1 MRTFRLCL
9 AAVILAVCAHSQE
22 FHTTPDKWKEPRP
35 FHQPLDSSIDGK
47 AYQARVKVGPSS
59 AQVPLEG
66 RVLSANKAY
75 WFYADNPGCE
85 GLDGARRRPRAIDI
99 FTERPSL
106 LRLTLI
112 DTDCRYAGEV
122 RWISEKL
129 LFVRLWWGRVLGS
142 DLILDVEQERVLYHE
157 LVNDGGLAFIQW
169 QGQANPPR

>member
-1 MRTFRLCL
+1 MGTLRLCL
-9 AAVILAVCAHSQE
+9 AALILAACARPQG
-22 FHTTPDKWKEPRP
+22 FHTTPDKWKEPRL
-35 FHQPLDSSIDGK
+35 FHRSMDATIDGK
-47 AYQARVKVGPSS
+47 EYQDRVQLGHSS
-59 AQVPLEG
+59 VQVPLEG
-66 RVLSANKAY
+66 RVLSPNKAY
-75 WFYADNPGCE
+75 WFHADNPGCE

-157 LVNDGGLAFIQW
+157 FVNDGGLAFIQW
-169 QGQANPPR
+169 QGQANQPR